1 MRGWHFVFVAAMLL
15 SCHGQKDGDSPKDD
29 TIEEVEF
36 VRKVEEKDNKEAP
49 SMYDERYGTP
59 IIEKEGKPKDDLVK
73 DPKEDEILPYG
84 EGSDTYYDN
93 VGGYDDY

>member
-36 VRKVEEKDNKEAP
+36 VRKVEEKGNKEAP

-59 IIEKEGKPKDDLVK
+59 ILEKEAKPKDDLVK

-84 EGSDTYYDN
+84 EGADTYYDN